1 MVNRCGIKNIND
13 VMVENAEDVL
23 GETKP
28 NFVEFSGDVKP
39 PKVEA
44 KPNINGASIYVDS
57 GVLPLQ
63 AHEFDTARFFFQ
75 TTLSRKIENNCL
87 SGHVVKQIRRNL
99 QLLHKVQ
106 A

>member
-1 MVNRCGIKNIND
+1 MAATAI
-13 VMVENAEDVL
+13 MVENAEDVP

-28 NFVEFSGDVKP
+28 SFVKIFGDVKP

-44 KPNINGASIYVDS
+44 KLIIDGASVHVEASKYVCGS

-63 AHEFDTARFFFQ
+63 AHEVDTARFFQ
-75 TTLSRKIENNCL
+75 TTLSRKIEMKCL
-87 SGHVVKQIRRNL
+87 SGRVIKQIRRDL
-99 QLLHKVQ
+99 QLLYKDQ